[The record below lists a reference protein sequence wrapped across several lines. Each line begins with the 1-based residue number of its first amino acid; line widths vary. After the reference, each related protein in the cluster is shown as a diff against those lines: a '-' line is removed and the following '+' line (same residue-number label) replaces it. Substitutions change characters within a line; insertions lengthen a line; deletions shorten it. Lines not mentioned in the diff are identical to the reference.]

1 MEETNNQNKTMIWI
15 AVGCIAIVAC
25 ILALIL
31 LCFGSLLLLGIQQIP
46 GNNFNVQVNVPLSSI
61 IGNAQAQVTAI
72 SLSPD
77 ALASSGMDVT

>member
-1 MEETNNQNKTMIWI
+1 MIWI

-46 GNNFNVQVNVPLSSI
+46 DNNFNVQVNVPLSSI